1 LDENMFEVQEAPNA
15 GGKFPIVNPEDCPE
29 AEPNPEFDPT
39 TCELLPKPEL
49 PPNMEE
55 YAGGSPGGGG
65 GFENIGKVEGAADEA
80 EKVEGEADEAEK
92 IVGLVVDGRE
102 KGLLKG
108 AVDPM
113 ESPPV
118 GFVAL
123 AAFLAPERWTVKV
136 TPSLKLR
143 DAPSARA
150 ASKIASDSNHTVP
163 KCLPGHCFMPQ
174 ASYGR
179 KRRVRI
185 ESHMKNYYEDLN
197 KPGWEIM
204 LSQLRY

>member
-1 LDENMFEVQEAPNA
+1 MFVVQEAPNA

-39 TCELLPKPEL
+39 NCELLPKPEL
-49 PPNMEE
+49 TPNMEE

-80 EKVEGEADEAEK
+80 EK
-92 IVGLVVDGRE
+92 IVGLVVDGKE

-108 AVDPM
+108 AVDPI
-113 ESPPV
+113 ESPPFGV
-118 GFVAL
+118 VAF
-123 AAFLAPERWTVKV
+123 AAFFAPERWTVKV

-143 DAPSARA
+143 DKPSARA

-174 ASYGR
+174 AFYGR
-179 KRRVRI
+179 KREDRI
-185 ESHMKNYYEDLN
+185 S
-197 KPGWEIM
+197 
-204 LSQLRY
+204 